1 MRVRDKDVFRLRAR
15 FFFSSYIHEGE
26 RKSNLSEEKFPEKG
40 GFLDIFAR
48 F

>member
-1 MRVRDKDVFRLRAR
+1 MRVSRACVRDKDVFR
-15 FFFSSYIHEGE
+15 FFSYIHEGDE
-26 RKSNLSEEKFPEKG
+26 SNLSEEKFPEKG